1 MQSLLWLR
9 PLLNLNEDLSDL
21 TAAVGM
27 CVRAMDKEDMEHCDN
42 LMKSLLEGVSCKL
55 QQISELDSGT
65 P

>member
-1 MQSLLWLR
+1 V
-9 PLLNLNEDLSDL
+9 LNLNEELSDL

-55 QQISELDSGT
+55 QEISELDSGT